1 MIKLDE
7 PTELAI
13 IKKIIDEA
21 TKPEIDRIMEAQM
34 NGDFDYEP
42 INPKR
47 VNKEIYDKLIKEYK
61 TKNIKHPKIYDD
73 AVKDSSHPLHNEYL
87 TFLKE
92 LPLHINLR
100 KQLLESYVETLDK
113 SRIKTPKEYYQEI
126 EDAPIYIVSGTNSY
140 TAPEG
145 HASLTDRQAKLNF
158 DHYEYDKL
166 LKDNLTTMVSK
177 RTGRPQKCSLEEENL
192 SLDEL
197 ISTAYAKYA
206 YNQPE
211 LDNCRHFIV
220 QRLSSGEQFQDPET
234 ETFLRLIDPAL
245 YDTYKNKA
253 EIKKKYYTKKYS
265 ELMDPNYVPKK
276 KVMPIE
282 EENPEEKKEIDE
294 EKYSNLK
301 KEKGGQPLKTRRKNK
316 KIRKSIN
323 KRNKRRSLKKK
334 KKNKK

>member
-21 TKPEIDRIMEAQM
+21 TKPEIDRIREAQM
-34 NGDFDYEP
+34 EGDYSATFN
-42 INPKR
+42 INN
-47 VNKEIYDKLIKEYK
+47 VNKEIYDKLTEEYK

-92 LPLHINLR
+92 LPLHTNLR
-100 KQLLESYVETLDK
+100 KQLLESYVKTLDK
-113 SRIKTPKEYYQEI
+113 SRIKTPEEYYQEI
-126 EDAPIYIVSGTNSY
+126 KDAPIYIVSGTNSY

-166 LKDNLTTMVSK
+166 LKDKLTTTVSK
-177 RTGRPQKCSLEEENL
+177 RTGPPQKCSLEEKNL

-197 ISTAYAKYA
+197 ISTSYAKYT

-234 ETFLRLIDPAL
+234 ESFLRTIDPAL
-245 YDTYKNKA
+245 YDTYKNKT
-253 EIKKKYYTKKYS
+253 EIKKKFYNEKYRR
-265 ELMDPNYVPKK
+265 LMADDYVPPK

-282 EENPEEKKEIDE
+282 EENPE

-316 KIRKSIN
+316 KIRKS
-323 KRNKRRSLKKK
+323 KNKRRSLK
-334 KKNKK
+334 NNSI

>member
-21 TKPEIDRIMEAQM
+21 TKPEIDRIREAQM

-42 INPKR
+42 INPKK
-47 VNKEIYDKLIKEYK
+47 VNKEIYDNLTNEYK
-61 TKNIKHPKIYDD
+61 TKNIKIPEEYKD
-73 AVKDSSHPLHNEYL
+73 AVNDKSHPLHEEYKK
-87 TFLKE
+87 FLSQF
-92 LPLHINLR
+92 NLR
-100 KQLLESYVETLDK
+100 ENILGEYIKTLDK

-145 HASLTDRQAKLNF
+145 HASLTDKQAKLNF
-158 DHYEYDKL
+158 DHHEYDEL
-166 LKDNLTTMVSK
+166 LKDNLTSMVSK
-177 RTGRPQKCSLEEENL
+177 RTGRPQKCSLEKENL

-197 ISTAYAKYA
+197 ISTAYAKYT

-245 YDTYKNKA
+245 YDTYRNKA
-253 EIKKKYYTKKYS
+253 EIKKQYYTEKYRK
-265 ELMDPNYVPKK
+265 LMDVNYVPPK

-282 EENPEEKKEIDE
+282 EENPE

-316 KIRKSIN
+316 KIRKS
-323 KRNKRRSLKKK
+323 KNKRRSLKKK
-334 KKNKK
+334 KKA